1 MSIIKEPA
9 LIVFV
14 VCAFNGIVTNKR
26 QPKNVKRFSKK
37 INLFLNK
44 KTMDNKN
51 LIIYRFIYI
60 INTISKNL
68 FFDFIL
74 WKYYIFEVKSV
85 MKWNYFQSV
94 TYIIF

>member
-44 KTMDNKN
+44 KTMGNKN
-51 LIIYRFIYI
+51 LIIYRFSSI
-60 INTISKNL
+60 IDSISKNL
-68 FFDFIL
+68 FLDFLI
-74 WKYYIFEVKSV
+74 
-85 MKWNYFQSV
+85 
-94 TYIIF
+94 